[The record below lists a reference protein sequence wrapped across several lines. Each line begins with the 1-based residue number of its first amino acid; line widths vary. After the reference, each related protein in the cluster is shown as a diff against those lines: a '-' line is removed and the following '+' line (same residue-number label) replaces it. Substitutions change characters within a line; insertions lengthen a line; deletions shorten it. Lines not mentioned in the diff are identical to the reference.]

1 MDEAQRKDG
10 SSLRVLVIGSVNMD
24 KSARNL
30 VGGTVVSLRWL
41 IDELER
47 RPDLDLRV
55 LDIARSRGANKFL
68 ADVDRVIK
76 FVTQLIGQVWRV
88 DVVSLH
94 TVTVKVWFTAIVT
107 LMFSRLAGK
116 PVVIRKFDGRDY
128 DCFPFWKKALT
139 KWALSRCDMYLA
151 ETKYLV
157 EVAQKRD
164 RIMHSRWFPNHRPFD
179 AGVTIRRD
187 RFECRRFIYVGRV
200 CGEKGIAEL
209 VQATERLTGDVT
221 VDVYGPLSDDLPPDL
236 LNSCQRVFYKGVL
249 THQEVLDT
257 MRQYDALVLPTYCND
272 EGYPGA
278 ILEAYG
284 AGLPVIAT
292 KWQAIPEIV
301 DESCGILVEPKN
313 VEELFEAMKRL
324 SADSELYVQLCRGA
338 AERAG
343 QFSAEFWAD
352 RFASYCLDLR
362 AQKRR

>member
-187 RFECRRFIYVGRV
+187 RFECRRFIYLGRV
-200 CGEKGIAEL
+200 RTDKGICEL
-209 VQATERLTGDVT
+209 VEAAERLTGDVI
-221 VDVYGPLSDDLPPDL
+221 VDVYGPLSGDLPPDL
-236 LNSCQRVFYKGVL
+236 FKGCRRILYKGIV
-249 THQEVLDT
+249 THQNA
-257 MRQYDALVLPTYCND
+257 MAIMHRYDALVLPTYFD
-272 EGYPGA
+272 GEGHPGA
-278 ILEAYG
+278 ILEAYS
-284 AGLPVIAT
+284 AGRPVIAT
-292 KWQAIPEIV
+292 RWRAIPEIV
-301 DESCGILVEPKN
+301 DESCGILIEPRN
-313 VEELFEAMKRL
+313 VEALYLAMNRL
-324 SADSELYVQLCRGA
+324 SEDSDVYARLCEGA
-338 AERAG
+338 AARAA
-343 QFSAEFWAD
+343 QFSAKFWTD
-352 RFASYCLDLR
+352 RFVSYCR
-362 AQKRR
+362 ESMS